1 MAMKMWELF
10 FLVIA
15 LS

>member
-1 MAMKMWELF
+1 MF

-15 LS
+15 VQVA